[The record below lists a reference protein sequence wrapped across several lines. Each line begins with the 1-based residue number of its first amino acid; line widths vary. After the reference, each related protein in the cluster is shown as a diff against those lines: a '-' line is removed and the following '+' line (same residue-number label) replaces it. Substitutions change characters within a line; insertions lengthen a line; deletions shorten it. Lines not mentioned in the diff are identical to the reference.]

1 MARRTGFAVSAA
13 VTSLSQAASMI
24 AGGVI
29 AVLVAIRI
37 GNDATTDG
45 FFAAY
50 GLYSVGILFVQ
61 SARTTI
67 VARLVEHEGRF
78 AGFDRFLA
86 GGLIIAGVAGIAFVP
101 LGALLAEALTGT
113 LPDEASE
120 TARTALLILW
130 PAIVAQLFAAL
141 GAAMLGVLGDYVV
154 AAVAF
159 VGGGLVSIVGFLV
172 LEPILGIDG
181 LAVALLCGSVVSAS
195 VVGVALWRAGWR
207 PGRSVRKLPAAG
219 VLLISSLSFL
229 LTQAGYVVLLAF
241 GARLGEGVITI
252 FTYSYM
258 GMGLVMAVLVS
269 SVPMVLAAPL
279 AQTWDRDPAT
289 LRPHNEAIFRVGLL
303 AVVPVVAAVWLLGHE
318 VGEVVLAKFSAGDVD
333 LAVTL
338 FLLLAP
344 SLLWGLATAVPY
356 TAVMTLGR
364 YPAVAAVT
372 AVVVG
377 VQIGLAAVAVAVD
390 SPELLAASVPAA
402 SVISVVA
409 TLVLVS
415 PGYAATMGPRMAW
428 IAVRVIVPA
437 FAVFGLPALVLPDVA
452 AFPLGAALFAL
463 VVWLLLPEE
472 RESARRLVRA
482 LRGSGAVPA

>member
-1 MARRTGFAVSAA
+1 MARRSGFAVSAA

-50 GLYSVGILFVQ
+50 GVYSVAILFVQ

-78 AGFDRFLA
+78 AGFDRFLG
-86 GGLIIAGVAGIAFVP
+86 GGLIIAAAAGVAFVP
-101 LGALLAEALTGT
+101 LGALLAGALTGT
-113 LPDEASE
+113 LPDEAAE
-120 TARTALLILW
+120 TARTALFILW

-159 VGGGLVSIVGFLV
+159 VAGGLLSIVGFLV
-172 LEPILGIDG
+172 LEPALGIDG
-181 LAVALLCGSVVSAS
+181 LSVALLCGSLLSAA
-195 VVGVALWRAGWR
+195 VVGTALWRAGWR
-207 PGRSVRKLPAAG
+207 PAIGPRKLPAAG

-241 GARLGEGVITI
+241 GARLGEGVITV

-289 LRPHNEAIFRVGLL
+289 LRPHNEVIFRTGLL
-303 AVVPVVAAVWLLGHE
+303 SLVPVVAAVWLLGHE
-318 VGEVVLAKFSAGDVD
+318 VGGIVLAKFTEAEVD
-333 LAVTL
+333 LAVDL
-338 FLLLAP
+338 FLLLTP
-344 SLLWGLATAVPY
+344 SLLWGVATAVPY

-364 YPAVAAVT
+364 YRAVAAVT
-372 AVVVG
+372 GVVIA
-377 VQIGLAAVAVAVD
+377 VQIGLAALAVELD
-390 SPELLAASVPAA
+390 SPELLAGSVPAA

-415 PGYAATMGPRMAW
+415 PAYAASMGGRMAW
-428 IAVRVIVPA
+428 IALRVIALA
-437 FAVFGLPALVLPDVA
+437 FAAFGLPALVLPDVV
-452 AFPLGAALFAL
+452 AFVAGTALFAL
-463 VVWLLLPEE
+463 GVWLLLPDE
-472 RESARRLVRA
+472 RASAQRLLRA
-482 LRGSGAVPA
+482 LRRTETVPA